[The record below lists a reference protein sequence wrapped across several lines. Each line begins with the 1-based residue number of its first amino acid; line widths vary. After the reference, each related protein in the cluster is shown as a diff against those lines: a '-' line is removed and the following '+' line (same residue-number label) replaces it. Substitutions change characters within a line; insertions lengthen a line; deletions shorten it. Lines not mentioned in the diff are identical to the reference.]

1 MKISNLEADIRPKQ
15 LRRTRGHVITL
26 SILILTLWS
35 MVFIVKG
42 TAGVISWWLIQ
53 LFCILATV
61 GLLFSLGQGL
71 WIRYG
76 KKKKIGRWF
85 VLKLFLLAGLAFP
98 ISWFF
103 GVAQF
108 PYPVNLNEL
117 TPAVTIRWP
126 FSQPALVGW
135 GGDTLATNYHVI
147 APNER
152 FAYDLL
158 VLPVSVESHSLED
171 FGSFGAEVVAP
182 ASGTIV
188 EAIDSEQDHGINE
201 ESDGSMVGNH
211 IYIKLDETGTFLV
224 LAHLKQD
231 SIRVKQGDHVQ
242 EGTIV
247 AEVGNSGNSS
257 EPHLHI
263 HHQRQN
269 PATTNMFMSEGLP
282 LYFRDNDGPPMPEGG
297 MQEQDGKSIPN
308 GKVIT
313 PINKS

>member
-1 MKISNLEADIRPKQ
+1 
-15 LRRTRGHVITL
+15 
-26 SILILTLWS
+26 
-35 MVFIVKG
+35 MVFFVKG

-53 LFCILATV
+53 LFSILASV

-76 KKKKIGRWF
+76 KKQKVGRRF
-85 VLKLFLLAGLAFP
+85 VLKLLLFFGLAFP

-103 GVAQF
+103 GIAQF
-108 PYPVNLNEL
+108 PYPVDKNKM
-117 TPAVTIRWP
+117 TPVATIRWP
-126 FSQPALVGW
+126 FNKPALVGW
-135 GGDTLATNYHVI
+135 GGDKVATNYHVI

-158 VLPVSVESHSLED
+158 VLPASVESLSLED

-188 EAIDSEQDHGINE
+188 EAIDSEADHGINE
-201 ESDGSMVGNH
+201 ESNGSMVGNH
-211 IYIKLDETGTFLV
+211 IYIKLDDTDTFLV
-224 LAHLKQD
+224 LAHLKQN
-231 SIRVKQGDHVQ
+231 SISVRQGEHVE

-269 PATTNMFMSEGLP
+269 PAKTNMFMSEGLP
-282 LYFRDNDGPPMPEGG
+282 LYFRDIDGPPMPEGG
-297 MQEQDGKSIPN
+297 IQEQDGKSIPK
-308 GKVIT
+308 GKVIA
-313 PINKS
+313 PIHNQ